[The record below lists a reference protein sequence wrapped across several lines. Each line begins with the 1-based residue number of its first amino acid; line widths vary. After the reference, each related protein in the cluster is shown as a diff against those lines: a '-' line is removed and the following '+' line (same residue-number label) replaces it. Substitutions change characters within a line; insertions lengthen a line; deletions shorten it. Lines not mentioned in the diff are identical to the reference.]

1 VDSVDSVNVE
11 QVVSILTTLT
21 HDLQAKKDYLI
32 ELDSAVGDGDLG
44 ITVDRGFQGVRD
56 GLAGHGQDVGR
67 ILAKVGMD
75 FSNSAGSTMGA
86 LMGTAFMRG
95 GKQVQGQA
103 QLTLADVARIAKAA
117 EDGIREKGKAS
128 PGDKTVLDAM
138 IPAREAL
145 DQAVASGASLE
156 AGLKL
161 AQVAAEKGMKA
172 TVAMQAQFGRARWL
186 GERSIGQQD
195 PGATL
200 IYLLISSVVSS
211 LQELKS

>member
-1 VDSVDSVNVE
+1 MKSVNVE
-11 QVVSILTTLT
+11 QVVSILTAMT

-56 GLAGHGQDVGR
+56 GLAGHGQDIGR

-95 GKQVQGQA
+95 GKQVQGQVE
-103 QLTLADVARIAKAA
+103 LTLPDVVRIVKAA
-117 EDGIREKGKAS
+117 EDGIKEKGKAN

-138 IPAREAL
+138 IPAREAFE
-145 DQAVASGASLE
+145 QAAADGVSLE
-156 AGLKL
+156 EAIAL
-161 AQVAAEKGMKA
+161 AQAAAEKGMQA
-172 TVAMQAQFGRARWL
+172 TVGMQAQFGRARWL
-186 GERSIGQQD
+186 GERSIGKQD

-200 IYLLISSVVSS
+200 IFLLISSVAES
-211 LQELKS
+211 LRRMKSQ

>member
-1 VDSVDSVNVE
+1 MNSLNVE

-56 GLAGHGQDVGR
+56 GLAGHGQDIGR
-67 ILAKVGMD
+67 IFAKVGMD

-95 GKQVQGQA
+95 GKQVMGQSE
-103 QLTLADVARIAKAA
+103 LTLADIARAAKAA
-117 EDGIREKGKAS
+117 EDGIKEKGKAS

-145 DQAVASGASLE
+145 DQAAGQGASL
-156 AGLKL
+156 ADALKQ
-161 AQVAAEKGMKA
+161 AQAAAEKGMKA
-172 TVAMQAQFGRARWL
+172 TINMQAAFGRARWL
-186 GERSIGQQD
+186 GERSIGKQD

-200 IYLLISSVVSS
+200 IYLLYTSVAES
-211 LQELKS
+211 LQRMKE